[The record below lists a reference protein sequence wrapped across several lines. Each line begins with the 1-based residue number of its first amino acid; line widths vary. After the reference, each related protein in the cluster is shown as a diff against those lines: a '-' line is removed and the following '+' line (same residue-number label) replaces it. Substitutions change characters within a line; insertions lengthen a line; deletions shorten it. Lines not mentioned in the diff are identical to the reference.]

1 MSGVR
6 ILRNANI
13 RECRPC
19 ESCINMHFSAYK
31 MFTEKNSLFFKKSN
45 ARFFQKQAV
54 FFRERHG
61 LDKMHI
67 YAVPDLPEVR
77 TLL

>member
-1 MSGVR
+1 
-6 ILRNANI
+6 
-13 RECRPC
+13 
-19 ESCINMHFSAYK
+19 MHFSAYK

-54 FFRERHG
+54 FFRELHG